1 MLTRRS
7 RCKSETTGH
16 IMRGMNAR
24 RTEDFHEKLLE
35 AGVTLFAEKGYHGT
49 GVKDIVE
56 RAGVP
61 KGSFYNYFESK
72 EAFGA
77 AILRH
82 YADKQAAEWEQYS
95 READSPDPLLA
106 LRSIY
111 ERIAADYEACEDRCG
126 CLLGNFAGEIA
137 QSSALCRDT
146 ARQTVDEWRVGF
158 ADFLRRGQDYG
169 SVRRD
174 LPADVM
180 ADFFWNAWE
189 GSLLR
194 MKLEDSVEPLKAS
207 VRLMFDL
214 FFKSVR

>member
-1 MLTRRS
+1 MAD
-7 RCKSETTGH
+7 
-16 IMRGMNAR
+16 MNAR

-77 AILRH
+77 AILLH
-82 YADKQAAEWEQYS
+82 YADEQAAEWKQYA

-106 LRSIY
+106 LRSVY
-111 ERIAADYEACEDRCG
+111 ERIVADYEACEDRCG

-137 QSSALCRDT
+137 QSSELCRDT

-169 SVRRD
+169 TVRRD
-174 LPADVM
+174 LSADAM

-194 MKLEDSVEPLKAS
+194 MKLEDSVEPLRACL
-207 VRLMFDL
+207 RLMFDL
-214 FFKSVR
+214 FFKTVR

>member
-1 MLTRRS
+1 
-7 RCKSETTGH
+7 
-16 IMRGMNAR
+16 MNVR
-24 RTEDFHEKLLE
+24 RTEDFLEKLLA
-35 AGVTLFAEKGYHGT
+35 AGVSVFAQKGYHGA

-61 KGSFYNYFESK
+61 KGSFYNYFDSK

-82 YADKQAAEWEQYS
+82 YANEQAGEWERYS
-95 READSPDPLLA
+95 RQADSPDPLLA
-106 LRSIY
+106 LHSIY
-111 ERIAADYEACEDRCG
+111 ERIVADYEACGDRYG

-137 QSSALCRDT
+137 QSSDLCRDA

-158 ADFLRRGQDYG
+158 ADYLRRGQDYG

-174 LPADVM
+174 MSADAM
-180 ADFFWNAWE
+180 ADLFWNAWE

-194 MKLEDSVEPLKAS
+194 MKLEDSVAPLSACVHS
-207 VRLMFDL
+207 MLDL
-214 FFKSVR
+214 FFKPPS

>member
-1 MLTRRS
+1 
-7 RCKSETTGH
+7 
-16 IMRGMNAR
+16 MNAR
-24 RTEDFHEKLLE
+24 RTDDFHAKLLE
-35 AGVTLFAEKGYHGT
+35 AGVSVFAQKGYHGT

-77 AILRH
+77 AILHH
-82 YADKQAAEWEQYS
+82 YAAEQAAEWEQYS
-95 READSPDPLLA
+95 RAADCPDPLLA

-111 ERIAADYEACEDRCG
+111 ERIVADYEACDDRYG

-137 QSSALCRDT
+137 QSSELCRAAARDT
-146 ARQTVDEWRVGF
+146 IAAWRVGF
-158 ADFLRRGQDYG
+158 ADYLFRGQDYG
-169 SVRRD
+169 SVRGD
-174 LPADVM
+174 LAASAM

-194 MKLEDSVEPLKAS
+194 MKLDHSVEPLRACLD
-207 VRLMFDL
+207 LMFGA
-214 FFKSVR
+214 FFKATP

>member
-1 MLTRRS
+1 
-7 RCKSETTGH
+7 
-16 IMRGMNAR
+16 MNAR
-24 RTEDFHEKLLE
+24 RTEDFHEKLLG

-61 KGSFYNYFESK
+61 KGSFYNYFDSK

-82 YADKQAAEWEQYS
+82 YAGEQAAEWEQHS
-95 READSPDPLLA
+95 RAADSPDPLLA

-111 ERIAADYEACEDRCG
+111 ERIVDDYASCDDRCG

-137 QSSALCRDT
+137 QSSDLCRDA
-146 ARQTVDEWRVGF
+146 ARHTVDEWRVGF
-158 ADFLRRGQDYG
+158 ADYLRRGQDYG

-174 LPADVM
+174 VSADAM
-180 ADFFWNAWE
+180 ADLFWNTWE

-194 MKLEDSVEPLKAS
+194 MKLEDSVEPLNACVHS
-207 VRLMFDL
+207 MFDL
-214 FFKSVR
+214 FFKSDRKSVV

>member
-1 MLTRRS
+1 
-7 RCKSETTGH
+7 
-16 IMRGMNAR
+16 MNAR

-35 AGVTLFAEKGYHGT
+35 AGVTLFAEQGFHGT
-49 GVKDIVE
+49 GVKDIVD
-56 RAGVP
+56 RAGIP

-77 AILRH
+77 AILRY
-82 YADKQAAEWEQYS
+82 YADEQAAGWEQYS
-95 READSPDPLLA
+95 RTADSPDPLLA
-106 LRSIY
+106 LRTIY
-111 ERIAADYEACEDRCG
+111 ERIVADYEACEDRCG

-137 QSSALCRDT
+137 QSSELCRDA

-158 ADFLRRGQDYG
+158 TDYLVRGQDFG

-174 LPADVM
+174 LPAHAM

-194 MKLEDSVEPLKAS
+194 MKLEDSVEPLKAC
-207 VRLMFDL
+207 VHLMLNL
-214 FFKSVR
+214 FFRAVP

>member
-1 MLTRRS
+1 MS
-7 RCKSETTGH
+7 A
-16 IMRGMNAR
+16 MNAR
-24 RTEDFHEKLLE
+24 RTEDFLEKLLE

-61 KGSFYNYFESK
+61 KGSFYNYFDSK

-82 YADKQAAEWEQYS
+82 YAREQAAEWEQHA
-95 READSPDPLLA
+95 REVDSADPLLA
-106 LRSIY
+106 LRGIY
-111 ERIAADYEACEDRCG
+111 ERIVADYEACDDRCG

-137 QSSALCRDT
+137 QSSDLCRDA

-158 ADFLRRGQDYG
+158 ADHLRRGQDYG

-174 LPADVM
+174 LSADAM
-180 ADFFWNAWE
+180 ADLFWNAWE

-194 MKLEDSVEPLKAS
+194 MKLDDSVEPLKACVHS
-207 VRLMFDL
+207 MFDL
-214 FFKSVR
+214 FFKSPQ